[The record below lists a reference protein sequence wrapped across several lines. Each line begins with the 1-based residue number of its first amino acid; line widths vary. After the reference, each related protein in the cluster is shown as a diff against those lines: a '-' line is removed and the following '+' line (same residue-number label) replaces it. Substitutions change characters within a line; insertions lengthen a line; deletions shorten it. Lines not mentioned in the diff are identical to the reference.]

1 MKNTYHPIAIGEHEK
16 KNKLKIIKSENNVNV
31 QKQPPEVFFKKVF
44 YVYVTATG
52 LEPTTT

>member
-1 MKNTYHPIAIGEHEK
+1 MKNTCHPIAIGEHKK